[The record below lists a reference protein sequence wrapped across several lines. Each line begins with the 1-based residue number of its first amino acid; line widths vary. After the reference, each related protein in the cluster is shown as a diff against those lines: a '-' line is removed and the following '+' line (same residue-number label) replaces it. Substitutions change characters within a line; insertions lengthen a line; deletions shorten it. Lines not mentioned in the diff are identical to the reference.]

1 MITKRDITKEHLAE
15 FSKMFLFQKVSA
27 EISIALFTYVPD
39 EMYETKK
46 VSQEYED
53 LHKMYLLVNNAEDNT
68 N

>member
-1 MITKRDITKEHLAE
+1 
-15 FSKMFLFQKVSA
+15 MFLFQKVSA